1 MGVGSNTKSSNPL
14 LPVTWGSENTY
25 RLLSSFRM
33 WAESNIFL
41 PVEENPVKIKID
53 VTDQIPINFPTCH
66 ECKLKLNQAGI
77 VDAIKV
83 VHWKQVHT
91 FNLISIVRCKFA
103 FVVVGTCV
111 LCFCIISIQDRRLHL
126 YKNNQKKKGIS
137 QSQVLRLSPF

>member
-111 LCFCIISIQDRRLHL
+111 LYNFNPGPPFASFSDKCER
-126 YKNNQKKKGIS
+126 GIAPLL
-137 QSQVLRLSPF
+137 QQWPEQGHCV